1 MSDEV
6 SFSARELDVMS
17 VLWQEGSGTV
27 KEVREKLGEGVG
39 YTTVLKI
46 LQILEEKG
54 HVQHERE
61 GRAYRYRPS
70 VAPEQAGDS
79 ALRRVVDKI
88 FHGSAELALAR
99 LVSERKIP
107 PEELDRMRRL
117 LDEMAEE
124 EV

>member
-1 MSDEV
+1 
-6 SFSARELDVMS
+6 
-17 VLWQEGSGTV
+17 
-27 KEVREKLGEGVG
+27 
-39 YTTVLKI
+39 
-46 LQILEEKG
+46 
-54 HVQHERE
+54 
-61 GRAYRYRPS
+61 